1 MINNEKQ
8 LVDNF
13 LNKLYGDNSSK
24 HTITNY
30 KVDLEFYLNYLQL
43 KNLAITEVTLEQLE
57 GYKVYLRN
65 TTYGDGKHYS
75 ENTRARRISS
85 LKSFY
90 DYLHERDVIVKN
102 PAHKLTVP
110 KKEIGTVPVFMT
122 QQQAQKL
129 LNGTH
134 GELHELRDKTIIT
147 LFLTTGMRLSELAGL
162 NIDDTTQTQIK
173 IKQGKGNKTRT
184 VNISNDV
191 ADLLQ
196 EYIQNNRYSSGNI
209 LFTSQKNNR
218 MSESAI
224 QKTIEKYIKKA
235 GLDERL
241 STHKIRHTAAVL
253 MLQNKVDLNT
263 IREILGH
270 KSLKTTQ
277 IYTHTLDETKQE
289 TADIMGSLFN

>member
-1 MINNEKQ
+1 MLDNQ
-8 LVDNF
+8 LIENF

-30 KVDLEFYLNYLQL
+30 KVDLEFYLNYLESKDL
-43 KNLAITEVTLEQLE
+43 TITEVTLEQLE
-57 GYKVYLRN
+57 GYKAHLRN
-65 TTYGDGKHYS
+65 TTYGNGKHYS

-90 DYLHERDVIVKN
+90 DYLHERDIIVKN

-122 QQQAQKL
+122 QQQAQRL
-129 LNGTH
+129 INAT
-134 GELHELRDKTIIT
+134 ECEFHELRDKTIIT

-162 NIDDTTQTQIK
+162 NIDDITQTQIK

-196 EYIQNNRYSSGNI
+196 EYIQDNKYSNGNA

-224 QKTIEKYIKKA
+224 QKAIEKYIKKA
-235 GLDERL
+235 GLDESL
-241 STHKIRHTAAVL
+241 SVHSLRHAFASTLVR
-253 MLQNKVDLNT
+253 NKVNLNT
-263 IREILGH
+263 IRELMGH
-270 KSLKTTQ
+270 SSLRTTQ
-277 IYTHTLDETKQE
+277 IYTHVLDEDKQE
-289 TADIMGSLFN
+289 AADIIGNLFT